1 MFPVA
6 SFPILHCKLNT
17 MRRIYTLFFLLI
29 ALNSTAQFDRQS
41 VTTRWSITA
50 GTGLLTAGA
59 FWLEQRVEPLQ
70 EAQILD
76 YRKETFS
83 GIAAFPVRF
92 FDKGAAKASDVL
104 VIAAAMLPATAF
116 LFENGRED
124 WLNAGH
130 LYLQTGFLNY
140 TLTTTV
146 KSLVQRPRPFVYN
159 PDVPIE
165 RAMERDARLSFFSGH
180 TSTAASFCF
189 LSASLIQEYSN
200 NRAIKTAGWITA
212 GIIPAVVGYLR
223 MKAGKHFFSD
233 VLVGYITG
241 AGIGLTVPLIHRRND
256 QPVVH

>member
-1 MFPVA
+1 M
-6 SFPILHCKLNT
+6 
-17 MRRIYTLFFLLI
+17 
-29 ALNSTAQFDRQS
+29 
-41 VTTRWSITA
+41 TA

-59 FWLEQRVEPLQ
+59 FWLEQRVEPL
-70 EAQILD
+70 EKMQILE

-83 GIAAFPVRF
+83 GISAFTVRS

-104 VIAAAMLPATAF
+104 VIATALLPATAF
-116 LFENGRED
+116 FFEKGRED

-146 KSLVQRPRPFVYN
+146 KSLVRRPRPFVYN

-189 LSASLIQEYSN
+189 LSASLLQEYSN
-200 NRAIKTAGWITA
+200 NRMVRTVGWISA

-241 AGIGLTVPLIHRRND
+241 AGIGLTVPLIHRQRNS
-256 QPVVH
+256 PVAP